1 MASAKP
7 SQSFLFSLITFSC
20 SSLLDTDVSLT
31 DLTLLWKGTDP
42 TFSYLHTQI
51 QQFGIGLPTLGS
63 VVPKLWAISKR
74 TFSKTFT
81 QDIRPYNKTSLWP
94 VNGSIW
100 IGYLFLLSNIVLWPV
115 SIIVSKSAFVLE
127 SVGYFNKAC
136 QATASGDCCGLRSL
150 RRNSDG
156 KFCLGAVRKG
166 KCKEQCWTMNP
177 MGEPLFSV
185 LFQRWSRGKP
195 IKNLVFFFFLL
206 RALNGETIQS
216 MALLLILETFL
227 LFPYCYWVYSPCLK
241 LMSLRK
247 EVKDWRGGT
256 AFWVSSPPVSYLL

>member
-195 IKNLVFFFFLL
+195 IKNLVFFFF
-206 RALNGETIQS
+206 
-216 MALLLILETFL
+216 
-227 LFPYCYWVYSPCLK
+227 
-241 LMSLRK
+241 
-247 EVKDWRGGT
+247 
-256 AFWVSSPPVSYLL
+256 SS